1 MPRTVQSAWHSLVCR
16 RLRGIAAAAA
26 LILCAAVQVA
36 PAADFRL
43 LELDGTYIKWGAPHF
58 NTGATVSYAL
68 LTGDRRD
75 PAAINCKEMTGLDG
89 LLGRA
94 GLDMATF
101 GERLNRALSM
111 WNAAADITFVPAA
124 SAATADIVIGA
135 QAVPRGIAYTNI
147 QHGPVPGSRFA
158 RLGQATICLN
168 PMVAWRAGG
177 EGDGKTKTY
186 ELSRVLAHELG
197 HAVGLDHPGPRGEL
211 MAYDYQDNL
220 DALTEGDIAGI
231 VTLYGV
237 PASPSAAVRRSP
249 ISRR

>member
-1 MPRTVQSAWHSLVCR
+1 MLRSVQSARHPPVCR
-16 RLRGIAAAAA
+16 RVQTIVAAAA

-36 PAADFRL
+36 SAADFRL
-43 LELDGTYIKWGAPHF
+43 LELDGTYIKWGTPHF

-75 PAAINCKEMTGLDG
+75 PSAINCKEMTGLDG

-94 GLDMATF
+94 GLHMATF
-101 GERLNRALSM
+101 GERLNSALSM

-147 QHGPVPGSRFA
+147 EHEPVPGSRFA
-158 RLGQATICLN
+158 GLGQATICLN
-168 PMVAWRAGG
+168 PMVAWRARG
-177 EGDGKTKTY
+177 EGDGKTY

-197 HAVGLDHPGPRGEL
+197 HAVGLDHPGPHGEL
-211 MAYDYQDNL
+211 MAYRYQDNL

-237 PASPSAAVRRSP
+237 PASESAAVSRSP
-249 ISRR
+249 ASPN